1 MRTVRRVA
9 VLGAGTMGSRIAA
22 HFANAAVPSLL
33 LDIVV
38 PDQPIRN
45 AAALKGIRNASRA
58 FFTEFISVL
67 VRPGNFE
74 DDLDQIQ
81 HCDWIIEAVTEDL
94 AIKRALLEKVV
105 PRRRPGAIV
114 STNTSGLPLASI
126 AQGFPQEFRNH
137 FLGAHFFNPPR
148 YLHLVEV
155 IPCADTLPEVLGFVS
170 DFCDRRLGKGVV
182 HAKDTPN
189 FIANRIGSFFGATVQ
204 KIMLEDDYTIEQVEA
219 LTGPLIGLPRSAS
232 FRLLDIIGLD
242 IWASMGRNLHQ
253 LAPND
258 PWRQRFLPT
267 PLIQEMTGRGWLG
280 EKSGQGFYRR
290 LGPAKQIHILDRK
303 TLEYH
308 PVEKV
313 RFPSTGAAQTIEDLP
328 ARLRAL
334 VRSNDRAGSFL
345 WKLFSDLFLYSAERI
360 PEISDRIVEIDRA
373 MRWGYAHTLGPF
385 ELWDALGLQETA
397 QRLHPIP
404 PSIQAMLA
412 SGANS
417 FYRPADAAGQPHT
430 EYFDLLTS
438 RYQQVEERPGVLVL
452 SEIKRARGLVNQT
465 PGGSLID
472 LGDGVLCL
480 EFRGGLNPLDQ
491 TQAALLHSA
500 IQETARSYAALVI
513 TAQGENFSPV
523 AQTFLS
529 VFSSP
534 KPIVAAPFGITLGAG
549 AELVKRATRVQAS
562 AELYMEGS
570 SSAEDARRLGLLR
583 PADYVSMNPERLLAD
598 AKALALSLA
607 GLTAETRRRREQP

>member
-38 PDQPIRN
+38 PNQPDRN

-58 FFTEFISVL
+58 FFTEFTSVL

-94 AIKRALLEKVV
+94 AIKRALLEKVA
-105 PRRRPGAIV
+105 PWRRPGAIV

-126 AQGFPQEFRNH
+126 AQGFPQEFRKH

-204 KIMLEDDYTIEQVEA
+204 KIMLEDDYAIEEVEA

-242 IWASMGRNLHQ
+242 VWASMGRNLHQ

-267 PLIQEMTGRGWLG
+267 PLVQEMTGRGWLG

-385 ELWDALGLQETA
+385 ELWDALGLQQTA

-412 SGANS
+412 AGANS

-452 SEIKRARGLVNQT
+452 SEIKRARGVVNQT

-500 IQETARSYAALVI
+500 IQETARNYAALVI

-583 PADYVSMNPERLLAD
+583 PDDYVSMNPERLLAD

>member
-1 MRTVRRVA
+1 
-9 VLGAGTMGSRIAA
+9 MGSRIAA

-38 PDQPIRN
+38 PNQPDRN

-58 FFTEFISVL
+58 FFTEFTSVL

-94 AIKRALLEKVV
+94 AIKRALLEKVA
-105 PRRRPGAIV
+105 PWRRPGAIV

-126 AQGFPQEFRNH
+126 AQGFPQEFRKH

-204 KIMLEDDYTIEQVEA
+204 KIMLEDDYTIEEVEA

-242 IWASMGRNLHQ
+242 VWASMGRNLHQ

-267 PLIQEMTGRGWLG
+267 PLVQEMTGRGWLG

-345 WKLFSDLFLYSAERI
+345 WKLFSDLFLYSAERVGQ
-360 PEISDRIVEIDRA
+360 ISGRIVEIDRA

-385 ELWDALGLQETA
+385 ELWDALGLQQTA

-452 SEIKRARGLVNQT
+452 SEIKRARGVVNQT

-480 EFRGGLNPLDQ
+480 EFRGGFNPLDQ

-500 IQETARSYAALVI
+500 IQETARNCAALVI
-513 TAQGENFSPV
+513 TAQGENFSPWHRHSCLCSPPPSQSWQPPS
-523 AQTFLS
+523 ASPSEPAPSWLS
-529 VFSSP
+529 APRASRLPRNCTWKAPPAPKTPAAWACSAPTTMSP
-534 KPIVAAPFGITLGAG
+534 
-549 AELVKRATRVQAS
+549 
-562 AELYMEGS
+562 
-570 SSAEDARRLGLLR
+570 
-583 PADYVSMNPERLLAD
+583 
-598 AKALALSLA
+598 
-607 GLTAETRRRREQP
+607 

>member
-38 PDQPIRN
+38 PNQPNRN
-45 AAALKGIRNASRA
+45 AAALKGIQNASRA

-74 DDLDQIQ
+74 DDLDEIQ

-94 AIKRALLEKVV
+94 AIKRALLEKVA
-105 PRRRPGAIV
+105 PWRRPGAIV

-126 AQGFPQEFRNH
+126 AQGFPQEFRKH

-204 KIMLEDDYTIEQVEA
+204 KIMLEDDYTIEEVEA

-242 IWASMGRNLHQ
+242 VWASMGRNLHQ

-267 PLIQEMTGRGWLG
+267 PLVQEMTGRGWLG

-345 WKLFSDLFLYSAERI
+345 WKLFSDLFLYSAERVGQ
-360 PEISDRIVEIDRA
+360 ISDRIVEIDRA

-412 SGANS
+412 AGANS

-430 EYFDLLTS
+430 EYFDLVTS

-452 SEIKRARGLVNQT
+452 SEIKRARGVVNQT

-500 IQETARSYAALVI
+500 IQETARNYAALVI

-583 PADYVSMNPERLLAD
+583 PDDYVSMNPERLLAD

>member
-38 PDQPIRN
+38 PNQPDRN

-58 FFTEFISVL
+58 FFTEFTSVL

-94 AIKRALLEKVV
+94 AIKRALLEKVA
-105 PRRRPGAIV
+105 PWRRPGAIV

-126 AQGFPQEFRNH
+126 AQGFPQEFRKH

-204 KIMLEDDYTIEQVEA
+204 KIMLEDDYAIEEVEA

-242 IWASMGRNLHQ
+242 VWASMGRNLHQ

-267 PLIQEMTGRGWLG
+267 PLVQEMTGRGWLG

-345 WKLFSDLFLYSAERI
+345 WKLFSDLFLYSAERVGQ
-360 PEISDRIVEIDRA
+360 ISGRIVEIDRA

-412 SGANS
+412 AGANS

-452 SEIKRARGLVNQT
+452 SEIKRARGVVNQT

-500 IQETARSYAALVI
+500 IQETARNYAALVI

-583 PADYVSMNPERLLAD
+583 PDDYVSMNPERLLAD

-607 GLTAETRRRREQP
+607 GLTGRVGERATPE

>member
-38 PDQPIRN
+38 PNQPDRN

-58 FFTEFISVL
+58 FFTEFTSVL

-94 AIKRALLEKVV
+94 AIKRALLEKVA
-105 PRRRPGAIV
+105 PWRRPGAIV

-126 AQGFPQEFRNH
+126 AQGFPQEFRKH

-204 KIMLEDDYTIEQVEA
+204 KIMLEDDYAIEEAEA

-242 IWASMGRNLHQ
+242 VWASMGRNLHQ

-267 PLIQEMTGRGWLG
+267 PLVQEMTGRGWLG

-345 WKLFSDLFLYSAERI
+345 WKLFSDLFLYSAERVGQ
-360 PEISDRIVEIDRA
+360 ISGRIVEIDRA

-385 ELWDALGLQETA
+385 ELWDALGLQQTA

-452 SEIKRARGLVNQT
+452 SEIKRARGVVNQT

-500 IQETARSYAALVI
+500 IQETARNYAALVI
-513 TAQGENFSPV
+513 TVQGENFSPV

-549 AELVKRATRVQAS
+549 ADLVKRATRVQAS

-583 PADYVSMNPERLLAD
+583 PDDYVSMNPERLLAD

>member
-38 PDQPIRN
+38 PNQPNRN
-45 AAALKGIRNASRA
+45 AAALKGIQNASRA
-58 FFTEFISVL
+58 FFTEFTSVL

-94 AIKRALLEKVV
+94 AIKRALLEKVA
-105 PRRRPGAIV
+105 PWRRPGAIV

-126 AQGFPQEFRNH
+126 AQGFPQEFRKH

-204 KIMLEDDYTIEQVEA
+204 KIMLEDDYAIEEVEA

-242 IWASMGRNLHQ
+242 VWASMGRNLHQ

-267 PLIQEMTGRGWLG
+267 PLVQEMTGRGWLG

-345 WKLFSDLFLYSAERI
+345 WKLFSDLFLYSAERVGQ
-360 PEISDRIVEIDRA
+360 ISGRIVEIDRA

-452 SEIKRARGLVNQT
+452 SEIKRARGVVNQT

-500 IQETARSYAALVI
+500 IQETARNYAALVI

-583 PADYVSMNPERLLAD
+583 PDDYVSMNPERLLAD